1 MACLMVVR
9 IVLIGDG
16 FWLYLSCLKGGWW
29 GCIIEALEFVINVV
43 VYMNM
48 IVLVDV

>member
-1 MACLMVVR
+1 MVVR
-9 IVLIGDG
+9 IVLIGDV
-16 FWLYLSCLKGGWW
+16 FWLYLSCLEGGWW
-29 GCIIEALEFVINVV
+29 GSVIETLEFIINMV